1 MGETKMRN
9 TPESILERNAKIEWG
24 LLSEEQRREFL
35 TWATAGHDDRDLD
48 ALLDCCGLRGERR
61 VLALNRYCDK
71 LQEIREGLPREGG
84 RAMKKIVNGKSYNTS
99 TATEVCDIGN
109 GLRKGDFKWDDSAL
123 YVTKKGAYFLAGEG
137 GPSSRWAQEYSN
149 MRIGGRGIR
158 PLSKREALS
167 LAEEHAPIDV
177 IEEFFGDMIEEG

>member
-1 MGETKMRN
+1 MAKSVERN
-9 TPESILERNAKIEWG
+9 TPESILLWNAKSEWG

-35 TWATAGHDDRDLD
+35 TWATAGPDKRDFD
-48 ALLDCCGLRGERR
+48 TLLDCCGLRGERL

-71 LQEIREGLPREGG
+71 LQAIREGLPREGR

-99 TATEVCDIGN
+99 NATEVCDIGN

-137 GPSSRWAQEYSN
+137 GPASRWAREYSN
-149 MRIGGRGIR
+149 MRIGGRGIK
-158 PLSKREALS
+158 PLSIGEALS
-167 LAEEHAPIDV
+167 LAEEHAPADV
-177 IEEFFGDMIEEG
+177 IEEFFGDMIEEA